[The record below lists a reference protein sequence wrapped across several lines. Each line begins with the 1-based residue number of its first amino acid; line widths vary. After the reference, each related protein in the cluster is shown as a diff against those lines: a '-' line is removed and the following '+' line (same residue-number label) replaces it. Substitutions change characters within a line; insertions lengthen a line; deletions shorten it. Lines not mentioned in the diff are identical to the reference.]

1 MCADVFAVVMQG
13 NVLPT
18 TDRQRSMCD
27 TASVT
32 ISRRRFLALSATF
45 TVAACSS
52 DGTDLAPPESAGS
65 TTSTEPPTT
74 DAPTNSTPEPTTAPS
89 PDSTT
94 TVAAP
99 ESAPVELSSDPFV
112 FGVASGDPDP
122 QSVVIWTRL
131 GNDLSE
137 VDTPDGE
144 IPIDWFFAGDSG
156 LELAGTATTSPA
168 IGYSLHVIVPT
179 TEPGT
184 YSFSAGGFT
193 SPTGRTAP
201 INPAATEFR
210 IAAASCQHYET
221 GFYAAHGD
229 IAAWEPDLVVFL
241 GDFMYEGAANE
252 LGGAVVR
259 QHEGPEPTDLDGY
272 RARYATYL
280 SDPQLQASRA
290 AAPWLAIWDDHEV
303 ENNYAGVISENDD
316 DPDIFAPRRA
326 QAYQVW
332 WENTPTRLDPPSE
345 QTGTD
350 QPYVIHRGLDVGE
363 FLRISALDGRQF
375 RDRVVSREILQTGPP
390 VDGWDDPDRTMLGA
404 EQEAWVADRFATST
418 TLWNCLAQQT
428 VLSDTRV
435 GDIGAI
441 LNYDQWDGYH
451 PARERLLAGAPP
463 NFVTLTGDIHL
474 AGVAE
479 IGPIGDPVGIE
490 FITTAISSTAN
501 VDPALAEVV
510 LSIPS
515 IVDGDLVSRG
525 YTRHTVTTDAWTA
538 EYRQV
543 VDIADADS
551 AVTTWKTFRVDA
563 GIPAVN
569 PV

>member
-1 MCADVFAVVMQG
+1 M
-13 NVLPT
+13 
-18 TDRQRSMCD
+18 
-27 TASVT
+27 T

-52 DGTDLAPPESAGS
+52 DGTDLARPESAGS
-65 TTSTEPPTT
+65 TTPTEPSAT
-74 DAPTNSTPEPTTAPS
+74 DAPTGSAPEPTVAPAPEATTTITDFES
-89 PDSTT
+89 PD
-94 TVAAP
+94 VK
-99 ESAPVELSSDPFV
+99 LSSDPFV
-112 FGVASGDPDP
+112 FGVASGDPDSE
-122 QSVVIWTRL
+122 SVVIWTRL
-131 GNDLSE
+131 GGDLSE
-137 VDTPDGE
+137 VETPTGE
-144 IPIDWFFAGDSG
+144 IPVDWTFTTDSG
-156 LELAGTATTSPA
+156 IELAGTVMTSPA
-168 IGYSLHVIVPT
+168 IGSSVHITIPT
-179 TEPGT
+179 TAPGS

-193 SPTGRTAP
+193 SPSGRTAP

-229 IAAWEPDLVVFL
+229 IADWKPDLVMFL
-241 GDFMYEGAANE
+241 GDFMYEGAAGE

-259 QHEGPEPTDLDGY
+259 QHEGPEPTDIDGY

-280 SDPQLQASRA
+280 SDPQLQRSRA
-290 AAPWLAIWDDHEV
+290 AAPWLTIWDDHEV

-316 DPDIFAPRRA
+316 DPATFARRRA
-326 QAYQVW
+326 NAYQVW

-345 QTGTD
+345 D
-350 QPYVIHRGLDVGE
+350 ANPEDSFVIHRGLEVGE
-363 FLRISALDGRQF
+363 LLRISALDGRQF
-375 RDRVVSREILQTGPP
+375 RNRAVSREILQTGPP
-390 VDGWDDPDRTMLGA
+390 VDGWDDPDRTMLGD
-404 EQEAWVADRFATST
+404 EQEAWIADRFATST
-418 TLWNCLAQQT
+418 TVWNCLAQQT

-435 GDIGAI
+435 GDVGAI

-451 PARERLLAGAPP
+451 PARERLLAVAPP

-479 IGPIGDPVGIE
+479 IGPIGNPVGIE

-543 VDIADADS
+543 VDIANADS
-551 AVTTWKTFRVDA
+551 DVTTWKTFRVGA
-563 GIPAVN
+563 GTPAVTAQ
-569 PV
+569 